1 MKVIFLDKDGVL
13 NSDDF
18 FDNIET
24 ADPKGRECDVDIEK
38 VKLLKEAIKQTGA
51 TVVVTASARYTR
63 GGQTFMQLLRDHQIF
78 ADLTPL
84 IGNERGLE
92 IKEWLSKH
100 PETEDFVILD
110 DEIFDS
116 YDEELMTKLIKISN
130 GNGRNFG
137 EGLMSKDVNE
147 IVQRLGKK
155 RLRNLE
161 KSDGER

>member
-13 NSDDF
+13 NSDEF
-18 FDNIET
+18 FDRIDKQDDEWS
-24 ADPKGRECDVDIEK
+24 RIDVDFEK
-38 VKLLKEAIKQTGA
+38 VKLLKQAVNTTGSK
-51 TVVVTASARYTR
+51 VVVTASARYTR
-63 GGQTFMQLLRDHQIF
+63 GGQALIQLLRNHQIF
-78 ADLTPL
+78 TDLTPL

-116 YDEELMTKLIKISN
+116 YDEELIAKLIKISD

-137 EGLMSKDVNE
+137 EGLMPKDVKE
-147 IVQRLGKK
+147 IVQRLGRK
-155 RLRNLE
+155 RQKDEELDR
-161 KSDGER
+161 

>member
-110 DEIFDS
+110 DEIFES
-116 YDEELMTKLIKISN
+116 YDEELMKKLIKISN
-130 GNGRNFG
+130 GNGINFG
-137 EGLMSKDVNE
+137 EGLQRKDIE
-147 IVQRLGKK
+147 QIIQMLGKK
-155 RLRNLE
+155 KE
-161 KSDGER
+161 IKSQEYDEER